1 MYFRSLSTSVLFKH
15 KLYGVQQGN
24 ILILLRIFYF
34 FYVEVRKSI
43 WFCVC
48 GVELECNMHGESG
61 SRGWGY
67 LLFNMVVWVIK
78 REGGRERER
87 GNKWKR
93 WRHSAFWCALAA
105 LKSDLLSCVCVVI
118 GDMLKCGT
126 RFIWC
131 VIFIFDCSQTGVS
144 LFVLLFRTP
153 KPFSEW
159 IKKYNYS
166 LSAAAVKYQTTTP
179 HSSHSVQTSRH
190 FHLMIYWWGIC
201 LFLVTCL

>member
-1 MYFRSLSTSVLFKH
+1 MWGWAGMQYAWWEWQPGLGLFIIQ
-15 KLYGVQQGN
+15 YG
-24 ILILLRIFYF
+24 
-34 FYVEVRKSI
+34 
-43 WFCVC
+43 CV
-48 GVELECNMHGESG
+48 SYKA
-61 SRGWGY
+61 RG
-67 LLFNMVVWVIK
+67 

-126 RFIWC
+126 QFIWC

-159 IKKYNYS
+159 IKKHNYS